1 VVLRQGGDATILLW
15 PLEARDV
22 LQASGVAAG
31 VGGGDGGG
39 DSFGE

>member
-22 LQASGVAAG
+22 LQAGGVAAG
-31 VGGGDGGG
+31 VG